1 MQEVDINTLLQGK
14 NILNINIP
22 DNIIIV
28 GKIDQININNIYDKL
43 DLFKVDCNKI
53 HYYNQKGKNIKNH
66 ILPNSLIELY
76 CHNNELTSLPDL
88 PKSLE
93 VLSCF
98 NNELTSLPDLPK
110 SLEVLSCFNNELTS
124 LPEFKNKIKILYCS
138 FNKLTSLPNLPSSLQ
153 KLHCGDNQLTSLP
166 EFKNKITILFN
177 QDKPIKYIPYTN
189 NIELYTFLKNKIII
203 EDYPDNPITSQD
215 GLNKY
220 MKYIKNYQR
229 NRIKSARK

>member
-76 CHNNELTSLPDL
+76 CH
-88 PKSLE
+88 
-93 VLSCF
+93 